1 MIVIDAFNGDA
12 VPTHLLTAEAL
23 RVATS
28 QLRPGGII
36 AIHISSRV
44 FDLAPAI
51 RATAASLGLDARGA
65 IDLADQNLPP
75 AAYSGSEWVVVGATS
90 ALTTLPERWRQ
101 IAPGGTVL
109 TDDRVDILSLLRR

>member
-23 RVATS
+23 RAAAS

-36 AIHISSRV
+36 AIHISSRI

-51 RATAASLGLDARGA
+51 GATAASLGLETRGV
-65 IDLADQNLPP
+65 IDLADPGLPP
-75 AAYSGSEWVVVGATS
+75 AVYSSSEWVVIGATS
-90 ALTTLPERWRQ
+90 TLAALPERWRK
-101 IAPGGTVL
+101 IALGGVIL
-109 TDDRVDILSLLRR
+109 SDDRVDLLALLRR